1 MGRPERIKAM
11 LSRCFI
17 PGYPKHASFKALRIY
32 QSLSFAM
39 LLQDRARRETAAEP
53 GRMRFREGPE

>member
-32 QSLSFAM
+32 QSFH
-39 LLQDRARRETAAEP
+39 LLCFYRIE
-53 GRMRFREGPE
+53 REGKRLQSLAG